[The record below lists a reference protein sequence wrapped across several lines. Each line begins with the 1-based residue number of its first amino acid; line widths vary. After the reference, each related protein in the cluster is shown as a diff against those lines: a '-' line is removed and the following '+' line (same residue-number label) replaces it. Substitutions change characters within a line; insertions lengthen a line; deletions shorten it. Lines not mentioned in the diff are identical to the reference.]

1 MTNEQLQAVVQA
13 HLRGLRKQGRMRGKL
28 PWGSFQQEFVQHGMP
43 LVAPLQPYVAA
54 GRTICVIPHRALHGA
69 ALHTLPAWRGGE
81 AIGLC
86 TPVFSNPSLANWLVA
101 RRNAVRP
108 ASKAFVGVA
117 GPPAEL
123 PEFAEVGPV
132 VELLSRSGLEVIQ
145 PLPSELDL
153 HSFAPQH
160 GGWKV
165 LHLSSHG
172 IFEPDRQEMGLLLAH
187 AGKLPPSPNRPLDA
201 EASKHLAGPN
211 DLRRVRPEARL
222 TFLASCLSSRN
233 DEYPGDDLMGM
244 TRAWFASGTA
254 DLVAGAWTV
263 VSSTTGTFAEAFYR
277 ALLEERPVA
286 EAVFEARRAVA
297 HTHPDPFFWGAF
309 VHQGAN
315 ANPCAHAIN
324 PH

>member
-1 MTNEQLQAVVQA
+1 
-13 HLRGLRKQGRMRGKL
+13 
-28 PWGSFQQEFVQHGMP
+28 
-43 LVAPLQPYVAA
+43 
-54 GRTICVIPHRALHGA
+54 
-69 ALHTLPAWRGGE
+69 
-81 AIGLC
+81 
-86 TPVFSNPSLANWLVA
+86 VFSNPSLANWLVA

-153 HSFAPQH
+153 HSFAPQN